1 MKKTFNCALA
11 LMCTLAAFGAAG
23 CGGKQPPDPVDN
35 GGSDKIEYTQYAS
48 NTVGFNDNSDP
59 DLSNYNKDLYY
70 LNQWENYDNGI
81 GFPDMGDPMIV
92 YDDGYYYAY
101 GTRGTTSIHCFR
113 SENLSNWVQLG
124 DCFVPESGS
133 WGRTS
138 IWAPDIQKIGDK
150 WYLYYTAAYNY
161 GGNEM
166 HCQIG
171 VAVAEHPYGPFRQ
184 FVGTNANGETV
195 TLADTSFQGLERHTI
210 LDSTVFQDD
219 DGELYMYFSYDAKT
233 GSEEMR
239 ARAKDTASAEIW
251 GVKMKDPVTWDLTTL
266 TPLISPGYQKLSDDY
281 RKIPWETW
289 SPSFDAILGIEC
301 CEGPYMIKS
310 NGKYYLTYCANSYVD
325 VNYAVGYAVSDT
337 PLGEYYKPNDTYLEN
352 MLLGVPSAPGTYTY
366 NRYMGFTTGT
376 GHASVFKT
384 AGGELM
390 FAYHAHW
397 NRDEW
402 DGSGYNRGNYR
413 ALAVDYI
420 YFDEK
425 GVPYTNG
432 PTYSLQNTPSDIS
445 GYKNIAP
452 QATFRIEG
460 DNAEYLYDRFT
471 NRAYGTQEVAREATF
486 KAGTRSIE
494 LTFALPVTV
503 KAVNIYNS
511 YDKALSVDTVKQ
523 IDFGE
528 NRGIVKAKFNQR
540 YYSAKYQDFIY
551 PHTAFNIELD
561 NELETNRIVITIS
574 SDFDFAL
581 GEIEIIG
588 K

>member
-1 MKKTFNCALA
+1 MKMKKIIGCTVALV
-11 LMCTLAAFGAAG
+11 CSLAALGAAG
-23 CGGKQPPDPVDN
+23 CTEQNDDN
-35 GGSDKIEYTQYAS
+35 PTDGAIEYTKYAS
-48 NTVGFNDNSDP
+48 NTIGFNDNSDSS
-59 DLSNYNKDLYY
+59 LSNYNTNLYY
-70 LNQWENYDNGI
+70 LNQWENYSSGI

-92 YDDGYYYAY
+92 YYDGYYYAY
-101 GTRGTTSIHCFR
+101 GTRGTTSVHCFR
-113 SENLSNWVQLG
+113 SENLSNWTQLS
-124 DCFVPESGS
+124 DCFVPESES
-133 WGRTS
+133 WGKTS

-161 GGNEM
+161 GTNDSS
-166 HCQIG
+166 CQIG
-171 VAVAEHPYGPFRQ
+171 VAVADYPYGPFKQ
-184 FVGTNANGETV
+184 FVGTNKNGETI
-195 TLADTSFQGLERHTI
+195 TLKDTSFLGLEHHTI

-233 GSEEMR
+233 GSEETR

-251 GVKMKDPVTWDLTTL
+251 GVKLKDPVTWDLTTL
-266 TPLISPGYQKLSDDY
+266 TPLISPGYQTLSDSY
-281 RKIPWETW
+281 RKIAWETW
-289 SPSFDAILGIEC
+289 SPSFDAILGVEC

-325 VNYAVGYAVSDT
+325 VNYAVGYAVSDS
-337 PLGEYYKPNDTYLEN
+337 PLGDYYKPNDTYLEN
-352 MLLGVPSAPGTYTY
+352 MILGVPAEPGTYTY
-366 NRYMGFTTGT
+366 NRYIGFTTGT

-402 DGSGYNRGNYR
+402 DNSGYNRGNYR
-413 ALAVDYI
+413 ALAIDYI
-420 YFDEK
+420 YFDGN

-432 PTYSLQNTPSDIS
+432 PTYSLQNAPSDIS
-445 GYKNIAP
+445 GYKNIAS

-460 DNAEYLYDRFT
+460 ENAEYLYDNFT
-471 NRAYGTQEVAREATF
+471 NRAYETAEVAKEATF
-486 KAGTRSIE
+486 NAGTRSIE
-494 LTFALPVTV
+494 LTFDSPVTIR
-503 KAVNIYNS
+503 AINIYNS
-511 YDKALSVDTVKQ
+511 YNKDLSVDKINQ

-528 NRGIVKAKFNQR
+528 NRGIVNAMFNQR
-540 YYSAKYQDFIY
+540 YYSTKYQDFIY

-561 NELETNRIVITIS
+561 SELVTSRVVITIS
-574 SDFDFAL
+574 SDFNFAL